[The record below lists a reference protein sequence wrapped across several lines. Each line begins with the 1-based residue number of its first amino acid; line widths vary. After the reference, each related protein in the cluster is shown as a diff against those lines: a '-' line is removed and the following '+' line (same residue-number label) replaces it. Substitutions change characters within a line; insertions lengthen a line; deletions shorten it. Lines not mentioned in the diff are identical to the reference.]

1 MMKRLPLTLVCA
13 SAAAAVLAGC
23 ASPEPRYYTL
33 AQGPGAV
40 AAPAPAAVPSTDTL
54 WLEVAPVRVPER
66 LNRPQLVVRDGRNGN
81 DGGSDAGVR
90 LLDLSRWSSPLP
102 DELRDALSQRLQA
115 TLGAVDTYQQ
125 GLSDVQPLY
134 RITTEVLR
142 LDADVGQ
149 RAGATINWTVR
160 RLPDGKVVSG
170 RTHAELPAPGEV
182 DGVVAAYRQIVAS
195 TANDIAAGVQ
205 ALRR

>member
-40 AAPAPAAVPSTDTL
+40 AAPAPATAPSTDTL

-81 DGGSDAGVR
+81 DSGSDAGVR

-170 RTHAELPAPGEV
+170 RTQAELSAPGAV
-182 DGVVAAYRQIVAS
+182 DGVVAAYREIVAS